1 MTFGGLNQPN
11 LVKKNDEMILKTK
24 ISDELLKKEVFQCPR
39 TVVKINT
46 QKDMYDDDN
55 FPHNTTGDKNRK
67 RQKLNP

>member
-11 LVKKNDEMILKTK
+11 LVKKNDEILKTK
-24 ISDELLKKEVFQCPR
+24 NSDELKNDVFQCPR

-67 RQKLNP
+67 R